1 TPSRSSGS
9 GEARQSSRASASAW
23 RALSSVTFHSTC
35 FRIWSA
41 SFVVVPGGHEAPAAP
56 QTMRHSTAA
65 ARRARIRLGRDDRAR
80 PDAQGE
86 GFMSRRWWGIVVPLL
101 LALPALAQ
109 EAVPSRLDAV
119 QKSGKLRVCTPGD
132 YTPFALQKS
141 EGVFEGL
148 DVDLVQTAAKA
159 LGAEPVF
166 VKSAWPTLMKDF
178 IEKCD
183 VAVGG
188 ISVTLDRQK
197 TAFFSQAYM
206 INGKAPITRC
216 ENVAKY
222 QTVADID
229 KPTVTVIEN
238 PGGSNE
244 RYARANFKNAKIVIF
259 NDNTTI
265 FDEILKGNADVMIS
279 ESVETIVQQKT
290 RPGLCAVNPD
300 KPLQYGEMA
309 YLLPRGD
316 VAMKDWVDTWLH
328 LSKAGGEYARL
339 LADWTK

>member
-1 TPSRSSGS
+1 
-9 GEARQSSRASASAW
+9 
-23 RALSSVTFHSTC
+23 
-35 FRIWSA
+35 
-41 SFVVVPGGHEAPAAP
+41 
-56 QTMRHSTAA
+56 
-65 ARRARIRLGRDDRAR
+65 
-80 PDAQGE
+80 
-86 GFMSRRWWGIVVPLL
+86 MSRRWWGIVVPLL

-109 EAVPSRLDAV
+109 EAAPSRLDAV
-119 QKSGKLRVCTPGD
+119 QKSGKLRICTPGD

-141 EGVFEGL
+141 EGMFEGL

-159 LGAEPVF
+159 LGTEAVF

-229 KPTVTVIEN
+229 KPNVTVIEN

-244 RYARANFKNAKIVIF
+244 RFARANFKSAKIVI
-259 NDNTTI
+259 
-265 FDEILKGNADVMIS
+265 
-279 ESVETIVQQKT
+279 
-290 RPGLCAVNPD
+290 
-300 KPLQYGEMA
+300 
-309 YLLPRGD
+309 
-316 VAMKDWVDTWLH
+316 
-328 LSKAGGEYARL
+328 
-339 LADWTK
+339 